1 MTAEETLA
9 GHLICP
15 GSPTQGALREEQAS
29 WTAPWIR
36 EHQKDGSLSARMTG
50 LCGTREE
57 LLFLLAKTCSTPID
71 PKVSGHSLLLPL
83 NQTRRPD
90 LPVPSW
96 DVVLCTSSLSA
107 PPAGGTEFR
116 GGLDTTPS

>member
-1 MTAEETLA
+1 MRSRL
-9 GHLICP
+9 P
-15 GSPTQGALREEQAS
+15 GQPVQLV
-29 WTAPWIR
+29 WTTPWIR
-36 EHQKDGSLSARMTG
+36 EHQEDGSLSARMTG

-116 GGLDTTPS
+116 GSLTPPHPDNTGWQDSSETRP